1 MASSQHCVSANAVT
15 LGGLPH
21 GPAVVHVQSTHT
33 VSMGAHM
40 KTTIDVSDAL
50 LQSAKELARQR
61 QTTLRDVVE
70 DGLRAVLREAGT
82 TPRKAFKLADA
93 SVSGGKM
100 LVRDPVQWRRMEEDH
115 VVARVLRSARP

>member
-1 MASSQHCVSANAVT
+1 
-15 LGGLPH
+15 
-21 GPAVVHVQSTHT
+21 
-33 VSMGAHM
+33 MGAQIQ
-40 KTTIDVSDAL
+40 TTIDVSVHAL

-70 DGLRAVLREAGT
+70 DGLRVVLREAGT
-82 TPRKAFKLADA
+82 KPRKAFKLADA

-115 VVARVLRSARP
+115 VGGECCGPRGP

>member
-1 MASSQHCVSANAVT
+1 
-15 LGGLPH
+15 
-21 GPAVVHVQSTHT
+21 
-33 VSMGAHM
+33 M

-50 LQSAKELARQR
+50 LQSARELARQR

-70 DGLRAVLREAGT
+70 DGLRAVLRDAGAK
-82 TPRKAFKLADA
+82 PRKAFKLVDA

-100 LVRDPVQWRRMEEDH
+100 MVPDPAQWRHLEEDH